1 MRNVVPFIKCSFYQ
15 GLVMDDA
22 VRQRSAGNGAQNG
35 PDQPLRADAQ
45 RNYDALVDAAAAVFA
60 TSGVDAPIKEI
71 ADRAGVGVGT
81 VYRRFP
87 ARSDLIV
94 AVFRRE
100 VDACA
105 DAAQILAKDYE
116 PFEAL
121 SRWIQRYLDLI
132 MTKRGLAAA
141 LHSGEP
147 AYEAL
152 PGYFEERLVPS
163 LLGLLEAAGGE
174 IRADI
179 SAAEL
184 LRAVPLLCPPVTA
197 ADFVQTRRM
206 VALLINGLRVPLS
219 LVGRSG

>member
-1 MRNVVPFIKCSFYQ
+1 
-15 GLVMDDA
+15 MDGA
-22 VRQRSAGNGAQNG
+22 VGTRGAGNGAQNG
-35 PDQPLRADAQ
+35 ADQPLRADAQ
-45 RNYDALVDAAAAVFA
+45 RNYDALVEAAAAVFA
-60 TSGVDAPIKEI
+60 ASGVDAPIKEI

-87 ARSDLIV
+87 KRSDLIV

-100 VDACA
+100 VDDCA
-105 DAAQILAKDYE
+105 EAAQIFAAQYE

-132 MTKRGLAAA
+132 LTKRGLAAA

-147 AYEAL
+147 AYESL
-152 PGYFEERLVPS
+152 PGYFENRLVPS
-163 LLGLLEAAGGE
+163 LQGLLEAAHSE

-184 LRAVPLLCPPVTA
+184 LRAVSLLCSPATSG
-197 ADFVQTRRM
+197 DFTQTRRM
-206 VALLINGLRVPLS
+206 AAVLINGLRVPVCS
-219 LVGRSG
+219 VGRAS